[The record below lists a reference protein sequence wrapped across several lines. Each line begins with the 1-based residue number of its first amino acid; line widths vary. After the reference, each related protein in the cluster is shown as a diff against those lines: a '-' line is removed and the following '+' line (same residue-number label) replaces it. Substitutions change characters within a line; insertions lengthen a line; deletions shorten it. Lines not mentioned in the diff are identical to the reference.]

1 MNAHCRAIHRPQGI
15 GRRRWRRMLAWSWW
29 TAARA
34 LQEAILAV
42 RGAVAAVQKRGLHR
56 SVRGGN
62 GDSATGGRFRCQSQA
77 VIGEDFPAVLAAAQ
91 RGDEGAFTVLW
102 RDGNPALLRYLKVI
116 APESAEDVTA
126 ETWVTVVRGLDRFR
140 GGEDAWRAWL
150 FTTARRRAADEGR
163 RRSRR
168 LESPAA
174 EVGEGHWP
182 EGADPADQVL
192 ENLATRAA
200 IAAVAS
206 LPPLQAE
213 VIMLR
218 VVAGLDT
225 EAVAQLVGRSPGAVR
240 VAVHRGLRRLARM
253 MTEAGVTR

>member
-1 MNAHCRAIHRPQGI
+1 MGEKSAATAGCRSETRP
-15 GRRRWRRMLAWSWW
+15 
-29 TAARA
+29 AR
-34 LQEAILAV
+34 V
-42 RGAVAAVQKRGLHR
+42 
-56 SVRGGN
+56 SPGGN
-62 GDSATGGRFRCQSQA
+62 GDSATGTRFRCQSQV
-77 VIGEDFPAVLAAAQ
+77 VIGEGFPAVLAAAQ

-102 RDGNPALLRYLKVI
+102 RDGNPALLRYLKVV
-116 APESAEDVTA
+116 APGSAEDVTA

-168 LESPAA
+168 PESPAA
-174 EVGEGHWP
+174 EVGDGHWP
-182 EGADPADQVL
+182 DAADPAEQVL

-206 LPPLQAE
+206 LPPLQAD

-240 VAVHRGLRRLARM
+240 VAVHRGLRRLAQM

>member
-1 MNAHCRAIHRPQGI
+1 
-15 GRRRWRRMLAWSWW
+15 
-29 TAARA
+29 
-34 LQEAILAV
+34 
-42 RGAVAAVQKRGLHR
+42 
-56 SVRGGN
+56 
-62 GDSATGGRFRCQSQA
+62 

-91 RGDEGAFTVLW
+91 QGDEGAFTVLW

-150 FTTARRRAADEGR
+150 FTTARRRAVDGGR

-168 LESPAA
+168 PESPAA
-174 EVGEGHWP
+174 EVGEVTGLRWRTRPTRCWRTWLPGRRSPRLRRFRRCRP
-182 EGADPADQVL
+182 EV
-192 ENLATRAA
+192 
-200 IAAVAS
+200 V
-206 LPPLQAE
+206 
-213 VIMLR
+213 MLR

-240 VAVHRGLRRLARM
+240 VAVHRGLRRLAQM

>member
-1 MNAHCRAIHRPQGI
+1 
-15 GRRRWRRMLAWSWW
+15 MLTWSWRA
-29 TAARA
+29 AARTPPG
-34 LQEAILAV
+34 AILAA
-42 RGAVAAVQKRGLHR
+42 RGAVAAVRKRGLHR

-62 GDSATGGRFRCQSQA
+62 GNSATGGRFRCQSQA

-116 APESAEDVTA
+116 APASAEDVTA

-150 FTTARRRAADEGR
+150 FTTARRRAVDEGR

-168 LESPAA
+168 HELPA

-182 EGADPADQVL
+182 EVADTADQVL

-200 IAAVAS
+200 VAAVAS

-213 VIMLR
+213 VVMLR

-240 VAVHRGLRRLARM
+240 VAVHRGLRRLAQM

>member
-1 MNAHCRAIHRPQGI
+1 MVGGGPGPAGGHPRRSRSCRLRF
-15 GRRRWRRMLAWSWW
+15 R
-29 TAARA
+29 
-34 LQEAILAV
+34 
-42 RGAVAAVQKRGLHR
+42 KRGLHW

-102 RDGNPALLRYLKVI
+102 RDGHPALLRYLKVI

-150 FTTARRRAADEGR
+150 FTTARRRAVDAGR

-168 LESPAA
+168 PESPAA

-182 EGADPADQVL
+182 AVADTAEVVL

-200 IAAVAS
+200 IAAVGS

-213 VIMLR
+213 AVMLR
-218 VVAGLDT
+218 VVAGLDS

-240 VAVHRGLRRLARM
+240 VAVHRGLRRLAQM

>member
-1 MNAHCRAIHRPQGI
+1 MPGSRYAHQSRTLHGHRPVRQPSSPLAELSLPFRNAACT
-15 GRRRWRRMLAWSWW
+15 GRS
-29 TAARA
+29 
-34 LQEAILAV
+34 
-42 RGAVAAVQKRGLHR
+42 GA
-56 SVRGGN
+56 GN

-91 RGDEGAFTVLW
+91 RGDEDAFTVLW

-116 APESAEDVTA
+116 APASAEDVTA

-150 FTTARRRAADEGR
+150 FTTARRRAVDAGR

-168 LESPAA
+168 PESLAA
-174 EVGEGHWP
+174 EVGDGHWP
-182 EGADPADQVL
+182 AVADAAEVVL

-213 VIMLR
+213 VVMLR

-225 EAVAQLVGRSPGAVR
+225 ETVARLVGRSPGAVR
-240 VAVHRGLRRLARM
+240 VAVHRGLRRLAQI

>member
-1 MNAHCRAIHRPQGI
+1 MPGSRYAHQSRTLHGHRPVRQPSSPLAELSLPFRNAACT
-15 GRRRWRRMLAWSWW
+15 GRS
-29 TAARA
+29 
-34 LQEAILAV
+34 
-42 RGAVAAVQKRGLHR
+42 GA
-56 SVRGGN
+56 GN

-116 APESAEDVTA
+116 ASASAEDVTA

-150 FTTARRRAADEGR
+150 FTTARRRAVDAGR
-163 RRSRR
+163 RLSRR
-168 LESPAA
+168 PESLAA

-182 EGADPADQVL
+182 EVADTADQVL

-213 VIMLR
+213 VVMLR

-225 EAVAQLVGRSPGAVR
+225 EAVARLVGRSPGAVR
-240 VAVHRGLRRLARM
+240 VAVHRGLRRLAQI